1 VLSIGR
7 VYKELKQQ
15 FLVKFFFRLF
25 QFETKTGLLAEFYGF
40 LFENSFL
47 QNLKPLINVAPHSI
61 SLPHKKFDT
70 ETRTRKQMVQTFK
83 SMPF

>member
-1 VLSIGR
+1 MVGL
-7 VYKELKQQ
+7 YKELMAAS
-15 FLVKFFFRLF
+15 FSEILLRLF
-25 QFETKTGLLAEFYGF
+25 QGKTKTGMLAAFYGF
-40 LFENSFL
+40 HFENSFL